1 MDHKW
6 LEDLLMLAQERSF
19 SKAAQLRHVT
29 QPQFSRRIRSLE
41 LWAGTSLVDR
51 SSVPISLTPAGD
63 TLLSAAQRA
72 LDGLNETRARIGQAR
87 HGRGWVTIASGR
99 TLSRTAIP
107 DWLARTKAATGEF
120 KLRIQTG
127 SIAEG
132 VAALEQGGVDF
143 LLSYSHPRLRLV
155 LDEQLFESMLIGT
168 EELVAVSVAR
178 PDGKPL
184 HALPGT
190 ARRPV
195 PALKYAPTLALA
207 RILQDALDRRG
218 EGLKLVTVA
227 ESDFAE
233 SLHELALAG
242 QGVAWLPH
250 SLVAADLRK
259 GRLVPAAK
267 NAQAIPFE
275 IHLYRPRTPHSEL
288 ADRIWRAGACLR
300 PA

>member
-29 QPQFSRRIRSLE
+29 QPQFSRRIRALE
-41 LWAGTSLVDR
+41 LWAGTDLVDR
-51 SSVPISLTPAGD
+51 SGVPLSLTPAGES
-63 TLLSAAQRA
+63 LLAAAQRA
-72 LDGLNETRARIGQAR
+72 VEGLADARARIGQAR
-87 HGRGWVTIASGR
+87 HGQAWITVASGR

-107 DWLARTKAATGEF
+107 GWLMRMRKSVGDF
-120 KLRIQTG
+120 QLRLQTG

-132 VAALEQGGVDF
+132 VTALEQGGVDF

-155 LDEQLFESMLIGT
+155 LDEQVFEAMPVGS
-168 EELVAVSVAR
+168 EELLAVSAAGA
-178 PDGKPL
+178 DGKPV

-190 ARRPV
+190 ARRPA
-195 PALKYAPTLALA
+195 PALRYAPTLALA

-218 EGLKLVTVA
+218 EPLHLATAA

-242 QGVAWLPH
+242 FGVAWLPR
-250 SLVAADLRK
+250 SLIAADLRS
-259 GRLVPAAK
+259 GRLVSAAK
-267 NAQAIPFE
+267 KPQAIPFE
-275 IHLYRPRTPHSEL
+275 IHMFRPRAPRSEL
-288 ADRIWRAGACLR
+288 ADRIWRASLPG
-300 PA
+300 

>member
-6 LEDLLMLAQERSF
+6 LEDLLMLARERSF

-41 LWAGTSLVDR
+41 LWAGAALVDR
-51 SSVPISLTPAGD
+51 SGVPVSLTPAGES
-63 TLLSAAQRA
+63 LLAAAQRA
-72 LDGLNETRARIGQAR
+72 VEGLSDARARIGQAR
-87 HGRGWVTIASGR
+87 HGQDWITVASGR

-107 DWLARTKAATGEF
+107 GWLVRMRQSVGDF
-120 KLRIQTG
+120 QLRLQTG

-132 VAALEQGGVDF
+132 VTALEQGGVDF

-155 LDEQLFESMLIGT
+155 LDEQLFEAMALGS
-168 EELVAVSVAR
+168 EELLAVSAAR
-178 PDGKPL
+178 ADGKPA

-195 PALKYAPTLALA
+195 PALRYAPTLALA
-207 RILQDALDRRG
+207 RSMQDALDRRG
-218 EGLKLVTVA
+218 EALHLETVA

-242 QGVAWLPH
+242 IGIAWLPR
-250 SLVAADLRK
+250 SLIAADLRS
-259 GRLVPAAK
+259 GRLVAAAK
-267 NAQAIPFE
+267 KPQPIPFE
-275 IHLYRPRTPHSEL
+275 IHMFRPRAARSEL
-288 ADRIWRAGACLR
+288 ADRIWRASKPDAR
-300 PA
+300 A